1 MFHVRFQ
8 SEEMAYHTKI
18 GKGLQT
24 YSLCYESH
32 STKPGDTKKKQNGR
46 RYSENVQAAKGKEQH
61 RHKNDLNIPLK
72 FTANHKT

>member
-32 STKPGDTKKKQNGR
+32 STKPGDTKKKSRMGDVTVRMYKLQR
-46 RYSENVQAAKGKEQH
+46 AKNNTGTKM
-61 RHKNDLNIPLK
+61 
-72 FTANHKT
+72 T